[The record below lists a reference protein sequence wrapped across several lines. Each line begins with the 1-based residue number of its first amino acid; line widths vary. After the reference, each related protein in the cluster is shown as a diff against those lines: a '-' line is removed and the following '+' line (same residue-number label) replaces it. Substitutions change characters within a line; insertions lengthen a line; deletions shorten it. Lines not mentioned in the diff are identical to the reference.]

1 MVAGSRLELGNG
13 RRGTVVL
20 TRSPLCVVCLD
31 DDGDDAGVDDATLA
45 LRRMALRSG
54 ESGGEA
60 DAFMVGE
67 MENSVDV
74 TKLAGRV
81 VDAFG
86 CAVDGQGAVAGT
98 SYKIFQE
105 GLEQAQM
112 APIDEF
118 VSVGVPAIDLMTPLG
133 KGQSVLYVGPPEARS
148 SLRRLA
154 LGRRRGAVPRH
165 GQNLCGSRRG
175 GNKRSQK
182 RSSGERRASW
192 HLASARRPSRRNAR
206 PSSVRA
212 RGDGARRRGHG
223 AGEGRSCGFGRLR
236 AARGPVDEVDI
247 NPGGAVW
254 ARRTW
259 DWGRLGVPRVLL
271 GRAAARGQH
280 AGRRVADGRGA
291 DGDEPPKKEVL
302 STESYTL
309 DQFRAAGARKSIMDR
324 LEALDARGIA
334 ITDDILGK
342 IGVAAPNTNKRPDA
356 PGHEKAI
363 LLPARC
369 SRALETR
376 TSRL

>member
-1 MVAGSRLELGNG
+1 MRYYLAASLARSAIALVRPLPRRRFSLAATKTDESRVAIGEVVLTEPGVAVIRDTAGVGGADVVAGSRLELGNG

-148 SLRRLA
+148 SLR
-154 LGRRRGAVPRH
+154 
-165 GQNLCGSRRG
+165 
-175 GNKRSQK
+175 
-182 RSSGERRASW
+182 
-192 HLASARRPSRRNAR
+192 
-206 PSSVRA
+206 
-212 RGDGARRRGHG
+212 
-223 AGEGRSCGFGRLR
+223 
-236 AARGPVDEVDI
+236 
-247 NPGGAVW
+247 
-254 ARRTW
+254 
-259 DWGRLGVPRVLL
+259 
-271 GRAAARGQH
+271 
-280 AGRRVADGRGA
+280 
-291 DGDEPPKKEVL
+291 L
-302 STESYTL
+302 SL
-309 DQFRAAGARKSIMDR
+309 IH
-324 LEALDARGIA
+324 I
-334 ITDDILGK
+334 
-342 IGVAAPNTNKRPDA
+342 
-356 PGHEKAI
+356 
-363 LLPARC
+363 
-369 SRALETR
+369 
-376 TSRL
+376 